1 LNDLTPPLSGAIL
14 DELRGI
20 VGSKGFVDDRAA
32 LEPQTRDWTGLYR
45 GHAPCMVM
53 PASTGE
59 VAAVV
64 RACARAR
71 VPVMPQG
78 GNTGLVA
85 AGIPQ
90 GEIILSL
97 RRLNRVREIDPLDYT
112 ITVEAGCVLA
122 DVQKAATE
130 ADRFFPLS
138 LGAEGSCQ
146 IGGNLSTNAGGISV
160 LRYGNTRELVLGLE
174 VVLPD
179 GQVWNGL
186 RRLRK
191 DNTGYALKHLFVG
204 AEGTLGVITA
214 AVLRLFPRPRETATG
229 FAALRDLDA
238 AVELL
243 AALRTGSGDAI
254 SSFELI
260 PRLGLEIGL
269 EYGTGVVDPLQGKHD
284 WYALVEFSGTIADGR
299 TRESLETALGGAIEA
314 GVAVD
319 ATIGGSLEQNAKL
332 WRIRE
337 AMVEFQYKAGATI
350 KHDISVPVS
359 KVPAFMRRANQA
371 MEAAVPG
378 SRPLAFGHVG
388 DGNVHYN
395 LLQPKGADR
404 ARFLAEADAVH
415 KVVYDTCAALD
426 GSFSAEHGIGSVK
439 RAELRRYRPA
449 VEVELMQRMK
459 QALDPLGLMNPG
471 KVL

>member
-1 LNDLTPPLSGAIL
+1 MTPKLPGAL
-14 DELRGI
+14 LEELRGI
-20 VGSKGFVDDRAA
+20 VGPKGFVDDPAT
-32 LEPQTRDWTGLYR
+32 LEPQTKDWTGLYR
-45 GHAPCMVM
+45 GHSPLMVM
-53 PASTGE
+53 PASTEE
-59 VAAVV
+59 VASVI

-71 VPVMPQG
+71 VPLMPQG
-78 GNTGLVA
+78 GNTGLA
-85 AGIPQ
+85 AGAIPQ

-97 RRLNRVREIDPLDYT
+97 KRMNRVREIDPLDYT
-112 ITVEAGCVLA
+112 VTVEAGCVLA
-122 DVQKAATE
+122 DVQKAASD
-130 ADRFFPLS
+130 ADRLFPLS

-179 GQVWNGL
+179 GQIWNGL

-214 AVLRLFPRPRETATG
+214 AVLRLFPKPRETATG

-243 AALRTGSGDAI
+243 AALRAGSGDSI
-254 SSFELI
+254 SSYELI

-269 EYGTGVVDPLQGKHD
+269 EYGAVVDPLAATHD
-284 WYALVEFSGTIADGR
+284 WYVLIEFSGTVADGSAR
-299 TRESLETALGGAIEA
+299 AALEASLGQALENGI
-314 GVAVD
+314 AVD
-319 ATIGGSLEQNAKL
+319 ATIGASLEQNLKL

-350 KHDISVPVS
+350 KHDVSVPVS
-359 KVPAFMRRANQA
+359 KVPDFMRRANAA
-371 MEAAVPG
+371 MAEAMPG

-388 DGNVHYN
+388 DGNIHYN

-404 ARFLAEADAVH
+404 AAFLANTDKVH
-415 KVVYDTCAALD
+415 QVVYDTCAAFD
-426 GSFSAEHGIGSVK
+426 GSFSAEHGVGSIK

-449 VEVELMQRMK
+449 IEVELMQRMK
-459 QALDPLGLMNPG
+459 QALDPQGLMNPG